1 MHAPGARPLL
11 RPATAR
17 RRRTPTTSPPSPG
30 DSPGGSDGGSDRA
43 QHSPVARRAVGA
55 VAKLLLGAGIL
66 CLLFTAYELWGTG
79 LTEAG
84 HQAALRAEL
93 RPLLPPRHRS
103 AATRGS
109 TPDPGPTPG
118 PKRVSPSFA
127 RPVDPPA
134 AGMPVGTIQ
143 IPSIGLDQVVVEGV
157 TPTDLAMGPGHYP
170 GTPLPGE
177 AGNVAIA
184 GHRTTY
190 RHPFYRLTAVRPGQ
204 PIVLTTP
211 QGVFTYIA
219 GRASVVAPT
228 DVGIIG
234 PTTTPLLTLTTCNPR
249 YSAATRLVLRAAL
262 ARSVLFTPPAKTT
275 TPRGAGAPST
285 PATPATNPYARLH
298 VARPTEPGTLGA
310 AAGAAIWAGVLVAI
324 AACGRFASKFTRRW
338 TFVSWPLRA
347 MLVAAMLVALW
358 LFFGRLTPLLP
369 PSL

>member
-1 MHAPGARPLL
+1 M
-11 RPATAR
+11 
-17 RRRTPTTSPPSPG
+17 
-30 DSPGGSDGGSDRA
+30 
-43 QHSPVARRAVGA
+43 
-55 VAKLLLGAGIL
+55 AKLLLGAGTL

-79 LTEAG
+79 ITEAG

-93 RPLLPPRHRS
+93 RQLLPPRDR
-103 AATRGS
+103 AAARRGAA
-109 TPDPGPTPG
+109 PDPSGSPG
-118 PKRVSPSFA
+118 PERVAPSVA
-127 RPVDPPA
+127 RLVDPPA
-134 AGMPVGTIQ
+134 AGKPVGTIQ

-157 TPTDLAMGPGHYP
+157 APTDLAMGPGHYP

-190 RHPFYRLTAVRPGQ
+190 RHPFYSLTAVRPGQ

-219 GRASVVAPT
+219 GRVSVVAPT

-234 PTTTPLLTLTTCNPR
+234 PTTAPLLTLTTCNPR
-249 YSAATRLVLRAAL
+249 YSAATRLVLRAVL
-262 ARSVLFTPPAKTT
+262 ARSVLFAQPARTT
-275 TPRGAGAPST
+275 TPRGAGAR
-285 PATPATNPYARLH
+285 ATRATRATDPYARLR
-298 VARPTEPGTLGA
+298 VARRTEPGTLGA

-324 AACGRFASKFTRRW
+324 AACGRFASRLTRQW
-338 TFVSWPLRA
+338 TFVRWLVRA